1 MTAKIVTQAEATS
14 PLETIYRSGTTIRVE
29 KRPATPDHPEPS
41 ISVYTET
48 ADRGHS
54 ISYPTARTDVFVLN
68 DQSRTVDVYR
78 NRSDG

>member
-1 MTAKIVTQAEATS
+1 MTAKIVTSDEAT

-29 KRPATPDHPEPS
+29 KRPATSDHPEPS

-48 ADRGHS
+48 ADRGQS
-54 ISYPTARTDVFVLN
+54 ISYPAVRTDVFVLN
-68 DQSRTVDVYR
+68 DQGRTVDVYR